1 MSSSET
7 VEVNF
12 DGLIGP
18 SHNYG
23 GMSDGNLA
31 SQTNAGDIS
40 NPREAALQ
48 GLEKM
53 RMLVR
58 AGFVQGVLPPHKRP
72 NFELLFSAGFEID
85 RGDEPLSREEHN
97 EIVLRKRR
105 EAILSAAA
113 QAPRLL
119 KAAYSAS
126 SMWAANAATIS
137 PSADTLNNR
146 LHWTPANLSS
156 MLHRSIEHT
165 QTRQMLSDI
174 FGRPPADGDR
184 SYFDR
189 YKHFEFNFVLPAHA
203 DFSDEGA
210 ANHVRLCAEHGAPG
224 VELFVYGRE
233 AGERMSGFP
242 ARQTRLASE
251 SIARGHKLRPERTVF
266 ARQSANAINAG
277 AFHNDVVCVG
287 TLDTLFFHEHA
298 FEDTEATLAD
308 IRNASDG
315 LFELKPIMVPDSEVP
330 LQDAIRSYLFNSQLL
345 QWPGEDRLVLLAP
358 SETGEIDSTRAYC
371 ERLVEG
377 NGPIGRVQYVDVRQS
392 MRNGGGPACL
402 RLRVV
407 MTAEE
412 RAASH
417 QGVFL
422 DEAKIDALQEAV
434 RATYRDRLSVSDLAD
449 PSFADEC
456 ERARKEILRVLDLEH
471 LP

>member
-31 SQTNAGDIS
+31 SQTNAGDVS

-53 RMLVR
+53 RLLVK
-58 AGFVQGVLPPHKRP
+58 AGFVQGVIPPLERP
-72 NFELLFSAGFEID
+72 NLCFLEDIGF
-85 RGDEPLSREEHN
+85 RGSPAEQIESIAKN
-97 EIVLRKRR
+97 
-105 EAILSAAA
+105 
-113 QAPRLL
+113 APRLL
-119 KAAYSAS
+119 KVAYSAS
-126 SMWAANAATIS
+126 SMWTANAATIS
-137 PSADTLNNR
+137 PSADTVDGR
-146 LHWTPANLSS
+146 LHLTPANLSS
-156 MLHRSIEHT
+156 MLHRSLEPEDTHDT
-165 QTRQMLSDI
+165 LTEI
-174 FGRPPADGDR
+174 FPIGKRFHR
-184 SYFDR
+184 S
-189 YKHFEFNFVLPAHA
+189 LPLPMHA

-210 ANHVRLCAEHGAPG
+210 ANHVRLCAEHGAQG

-233 AGERMSGFP
+233 AGESVAGFP

-251 SIARGHKLRPERTVF
+251 SVARSHGLRPARTVF
-266 ARQSANAINAG
+266 ARQAAKAINAG

-298 FEDTEATLAD
+298 FEDTDTVLAD
-308 IRNASDG
+308 LRKAAEA
-315 LFELKPIMVPDSEVP
+315 LFELKPVMVPDAEVP
-330 LQDAIRSYLFNSQLL
+330 LQDAIKSYLFNSQLL

-358 SETGEIDSTRAYC
+358 TETRDTETTRTYC
-371 ERLVEG
+371 ERLVQG

-407 MTAEE
+407 MTPQE
-412 RAASH
+412 RAACH
-417 QGVFL
+417 QGVLL
-422 DEAKIDALQEAV
+422 DEAKIDALQEVV
-434 RATYRDRLSVSDLAD
+434 RDTYRDRLSSADLAD
-449 PSFADEC
+449 PAFANEC
-456 ERARKEILRVLDLEH
+456 LNARAALLRVLDLEV
-471 LP
+471 LI